1 MDYKMKENMSNMQI
15 FLPNYSYVSNL
26 EKNFIFWDTV
36 TPMNNHFQYCFVCCA
51 IYVILVFAGKYY
63 LLDKPKFDLR
73 RWLVLW
79 SLMLATFSVFGF
91 LRMGTEMYHTLSN
104 YGFYYSVCVPN
115 YLTRDSVTAF
125 WAFLFTLSKIVE
137 LGDTIFIVL
146 RKQPLIFL
154 HWYHHITV
162 LLYTWYSYAEVSATG
177 RWFITMNFFV
187 HSWMYSYY
195 ALKAMRF
202 RIPKWIAIIITT
214 LQLTQMIVGCV
225 IVFAAYCYIQ
235 TNECNVTL
243 YNIKISMLMY
253 FSYFILFA
261 RFFQQA
267 YLSNKAGNKAKKA
280 YTNETSNNDKVKI
293 K

>member
-1 MDYKMKENMSNMQI
+1 
-15 FLPNYSYVSNL
+15 
-26 EKNFIFWDTV
+26 
-36 TPMNNHFQYCFVCCA
+36 
-51 IYVILVFAGKYY
+51 
-63 LLDKPKFDLR
+63 
-73 RWLVLW
+73 
-79 SLMLATFSVFGF
+79 MLATFSVLGF

-104 YGFYYSVCVPN
+104 YGFSYSVCVPS

-125 WAFLFTLSKIVE
+125 WAFLFTLSKIAE

-162 LLYTWYSYAEVSATG
+162 LLYTWYSYVETSATG
-177 RWFITMNFFV
+177 RWFMTMNFFV

-195 ALKAMRF
+195 ALKAMGF
-202 RIPKWIAIIITT
+202 RIPKWIAIIVTT
-214 LQLTQMIVGCV
+214 LQLIQMIVGCA
-225 IVFAAYCYIQ
+225 IVFAAYYYMQ

-253 FSYFILFA
+253 LSYFILFA

-267 YLSNKAGNKAKKA
+267 YLSNKHGNKAKKA
-280 YTNETSNNDKVKI
+280 NNDKVKI